1 VAKKEDN
8 TTRVRPYRP
17 IEANASQAIPALE
30 IVGGAPNR
38 IIALVPGNNLIGR
51 SGSNHVTIDCD
62 GVSRQHARVSL
73 SGDAVATLV
82 DLDSTNGTFVNG
94 ARINRMVLRE
104 GDRIQ
109 LGPDVALRFA
119 YRTAA
124 ELAQSATKDVDEP
137 SAEIPEL
144 SHRELEIAQL
154 VADGLSNAQ
163 IGKRLFISPR
173 TVGTHLSN
181 IYKRIE
187 VHTRAQLTRFLLE
200 KGLFPRRTM
209 QPPKA

>member
-173 TVGTHLSN
+173 TVEIYRANVMAKMQATSLSHLVRMAL
-181 IYKRIE
+181 I
-187 VHTRAQLTRFLLE
+187 A
-200 KGLFPRRTM
+200 
-209 QPPKA
+209 A